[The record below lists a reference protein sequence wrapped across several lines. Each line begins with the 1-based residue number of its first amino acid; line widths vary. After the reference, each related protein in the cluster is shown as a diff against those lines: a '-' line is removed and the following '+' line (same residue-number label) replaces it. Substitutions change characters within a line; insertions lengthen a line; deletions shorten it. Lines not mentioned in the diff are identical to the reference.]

1 MKLFA
6 SAAVAAL
13 LACAP
18 GFVTP
23 AWAAPPPASAFGRI
37 PVIVDAEIS
46 PNGQRVAILGGTSEQ
61 RVVSIAT
68 VDQQGMPVVQLGAVE
83 AVDLRWAG
91 DDHVLARIA
100 GWRQLGPR
108 VAYRFERNFSISAEG
123 KVVGQLLPGDAAS
136 SWLTEQPV
144 LGVTA
149 SAPTRVLVGGL
160 AESNTSTPT
169 DTRMARKDDAVLT
182 RVIYN
187 VDPSTGR
194 GRIVERGNPDTWTW
208 EVDNAGE
215 PRVRL
220 EIDALNDR
228 FSVHGKP
235 RGRNQYSLLWSGD
248 SFESRRLYYG
258 YSEPDDAI
266 YLAMD
271 GRLVRKRL
279 ADGAVEPL
287 TEPVATNPTLLWDAH
302 RNTAAAVLTGAE
314 RPTYQWLDPEVGVT
328 HAALTRV
335 FKAQDVE
342 PMSWSA
348 DRTRFVLRVQGPG
361 AAPVWYLFDKT
372 RKELSPLGDE
382 YPELKGVALGTTRWI
397 TYKARDGLEIP
408 AYVTLPPGAPATG
421 GKLPLIVLPH
431 GGPQARDTFSFDY
444 LAQFLATR
452 GYAVIQPQFRGSWGS
467 GSAFEAAGDGEWGGK
482 IQTDLLDGVA
492 ALAAD
497 GQIDPKRVCIVG
509 ASFGGYSALAGATLQ
524 PDAYRCAAAISGIG
538 DLGLFLVEKGRTSG
552 RDSIVVDEWRRRL
565 GKADLAKLQ
574 ATSPARQ
581 AAKAGGPILL
591 IHGEQDTVVPAE
603 QSQSMADALKAA
615 GKPYELVLLP
625 DENHYFTKAANRTR
639 MLEAIEAFL
648 AKNLPVAN

>member
-1 MKLFA
+1 MRLFV
-6 SAAVAAL
+6 STAAAAL
-13 LACAP
+13 LSAAS
-18 GFVTP
+18 
-23 AWAAPPPASAFGRI
+23 AHAAPPPASAFGRI

-68 VDQQGMPVVQLGAVE
+68 VDQQGMPVVQLGSVE
-83 AVDLRWAG
+83 AIDLRWAG
-91 DDHVLARIA
+91 DEHVLARVA
-100 GWRQLGPR
+100 GWRLLGPR
-108 VAYRFERNFSISAEG
+108 TAYRFERNFSISAEG

-136 SWLTEQPV
+136 SWQVEQPV

-149 SAPTRVLVGGL
+149 AAPARVLVRGL
-160 AESNTSTPT
+160 SESNTSSAT

-182 RVIYN
+182 PVVYS
-187 VDPSTGR
+187 VDPANGR

-208 EVDNAGE
+208 EADRTGE

-220 EIDALNDR
+220 EIDAINDR
-228 FSVHGKP
+228 FSVHGKAK
-235 RGRNQYSLLWSGD
+235 GKNQYALAWSGKSFD
-248 SFESRRLYYG
+248 SHRLYYG

-266 YLAMD
+266 YLALD

-279 ADGAVEPL
+279 ADGAVEPM
-287 TEPVATNPTLLWDAH
+287 TEPLATNPRVLWDDH
-302 RNTAAAVLTGAE
+302 RNTAAAILTGAE
-314 RPTYQWLDPEVGVT
+314 RPSYQWLDPEIGAT
-328 HAALTRV
+328 HAALAKV

-342 PMSWSA
+342 PRSWSA
-348 DRTRFVLRVQGPG
+348 DRARFVLRVNAPG

-372 RKELSPLGDE
+372 RKELSPLGEE
-382 YPELKGVALGTTRWI
+382 YPELKGAALGTTRWI

-408 AYVTLPPGAPATG
+408 AYVTLPPGAPAAG

-431 GGPQARDTFSFDY
+431 GGPAARDDFSFDY

-452 GYAVIQPQFRGSWGS
+452 GYAVIQPQFRGSWGF
-467 GSAFEAAGDGEWGGK
+467 GAAFEAAGDGEWGGK

-497 GQIDPKRVCIVG
+497 GQIDANRVCIVG

-524 PDAYRCAAAISGIG
+524 PEAYRCAAAVAGIS
-538 DLGLFLVEKGRTSG
+538 DLGLFLVETGRTAG
-552 RDSIVVDEWRRRL
+552 RDSATVEEWRRRL

-574 ATSPARQ
+574 ATSPAHQ
-581 AAKAGGPILL
+581 AARAGGPILL

-603 QSQSMADALKAA
+603 QSQHMADALNAA
-615 GKPYELVLLP
+615 GRPYELVLLP
-625 DENHYFTKAANRTR
+625 EENHYLTKAANRTR